1 MSASPPLPVP
11 AGMGPFQIKGSI
23 YQGLV
28 GAARHA
34 GVEGPWLAPL
44 EPSTRAFAS
53 QIFLSSGWYDA
64 FPIMP
69 LTGALAERVGISFEQ
84 VVRRGAKRRVTE
96 DLETVY
102 RIELKRTSPAELA
115 PRLARGFDRYFAFGR
130 AEITESSSHAARAK
144 MFGVPEYVASWYRLS
159 TATFFEVVLAMAG
172 ATNVE
177 VGWKED
183 ADATVSGH
191 RTRRFECSISW
202 K

>member
-1 MSASPPLPVP
+1 MTASLPLPVA
-11 AGMGPFQIKGSI
+11 AGTGPFQIKGSI

-28 GAARHA
+28 AAARHA
-34 GVEGPWLAPL
+34 GVEEAWLGAV
-44 EPSTRAFAS
+44 EPGTRLFAS

-64 FPIMP
+64 FPVVP
-69 LTGALAERVGISFEQ
+69 LTEALARPFGISFAQ
-84 VVRRGAKRRVTE
+84 AVRGGAKRRVTE

-130 AEITESSSHAARAK
+130 AEIVESGSHVARAR

-159 TATFFEVVLAMAG
+159 TATFFEVALGLAG
-172 ATNVE
+172 ASQVE
-177 VGWKED
+177 VEWHED
-183 ADATVSGH
+183 GDAAVSGYP
-191 RTRRFECSISW
+191 TRRFEYAIRW

>member
-1 MSASPPLPVP
+1 MSAPPPLPVA

-28 GAARHA
+28 AAARHG
-34 GVEGPWLAPL
+34 GVEAAWLA
-44 EPSTRAFAS
+44 SVDATSRIFAS

-64 FPIMP
+64 FPVVP
-69 LTGALAERVGISFEQ
+69 LTNALALEVGISFEQ

-102 RIELKRTSPAELA
+102 RIELKRTSPSELA

-130 AEITESSSHAARAK
+130 AEILESSSHAARAK

-172 ATNVE
+172 ATNVH
-177 VGWKED
+177 VAWKEEPD
-183 ADATVSGH
+183 AAVGGYP
-191 RTRRFECSISW
+191 TRRFDCSISW